1 MIDLESGLDIDK
13 LNFVR
18 RRLSL
23 DMNIDFT
30 NSEIVEKLISMEFSS
45 VINKSKYNDIE
56 SKFDKIR
63 RKLSYE
69 LDREIKSSEV
79 MPLIL
84 EKAYV
89 FSKTLIHKTLEK
101 AYVTSKTI
109 VHKPRKANLQLIQE
123 ELSKGTTTKKCAEK
137 FGVSIQTVF
146 RYKAKLREMNY

>member
-1 MIDLESGLDIDK
+1 MINLESGLDIDK

-18 RRLSL
+18 RKLSL
-23 DMNIDFT
+23 EMNMDFT
-30 NSEIVEKLISMEFSS
+30 NSETIEKLISMEFSS
-45 VINKSKYNDIE
+45 VQNKSKYNDTK

-84 EKAYV
+84 EKAY
-89 FSKTLIHKTLEK
+89 
-101 AYVTSKTI
+101 ATSI
-109 VHKPRKANLQLIQE
+109 HKPRKVNMQLIQE

>member
-1 MIDLESGLDIDK
+1 MINLESGLDIDK

-18 RRLSL
+18 RRLSF

-89 FSKTLIHKTLEK
+89 
-101 AYVTSKTI
+101 TSKTI
-109 VHKPRKANLQLIQE
+109 LHKPRKVNLQLIKE

-146 RYKAKLREMNY
+146 RYKAKLREINY

>member
-1 MIDLESGLDIDK
+1 MINLESGLDIDK

-18 RRLSL
+18 RKLSL
-23 DMNIDFT
+23 EMNMDFT
-30 NSEIVEKLISMEFSS
+30 NSETIEKLISREFSS
-45 VINKSKYNDIE
+45 VQNKSKYNDPK

-84 EKAYV
+84 EKAY
-89 FSKTLIHKTLEK
+89 
-101 AYVTSKTI
+101 ATSI
-109 VHKPRKANLQLIQE
+109 HKPRKVNLQLIQE

>member
-1 MIDLESGLDIDK
+1 MLFNSFFSFFYCIKRTSWFTWI
-13 LNFVR
+13 
-18 RRLSL
+18 LSL
-23 DMNIDFT
+23 
-30 NSEIVEKLISMEFSS
+30 SVLISIEFSS
-45 VINKSKYNDIE
+45 VSNKSKYNDIE

-89 FSKTLIHKTLEK
+89 
-101 AYVTSKTI
+101 TSKTI
-109 VHKPRKANLQLIQE
+109 QHKPRKVNLQLIQE

>member
-1 MIDLESGLDIDK
+1 MINLESGLDIDK

-18 RRLSL
+18 RKLSL
-23 DMNIDFT
+23 EMNMDFT
-30 NSEIVEKLISMEFSS
+30 NSETIEKLISMEFSS
-45 VINKSKYNDIE
+45 VQNKSKYNDTK

-84 EKAYV
+84 EKAY
-89 FSKTLIHKTLEK
+89 
-101 AYVTSKTI
+101 ATSI
-109 VHKPRKANLQLIQE
+109 HKPRKVNLQLIQE

>member
-1 MIDLESGLDIDK
+1 MINLESGLDIDK
-13 LNFVR
+13 LNYVR
-18 RRLSL
+18 RRMSL
-23 DMNIDFT
+23 EMNIDYT

-45 VINKSKYNDIE
+45 VQNKSKYNDTK

-84 EKAYV
+84 EKAHKT
-89 FSKTLIHKTLEK
+89 SKITIHKPLK
-101 AYVTSKTI
+101 V
-109 VHKPRKANLQLIQE
+109 NLQLIQE

>member
-1 MIDLESGLDIDK
+1 MSNLESGLDIDK
-13 LNFVR
+13 LNYVR
-18 RRLSL
+18 RRMSL
-23 DMNIDFT
+23 EMNIDYT

-45 VINKSKYNDIE
+45 VQNKSKYNDTK

-84 EKAYV
+84 D
-89 FSKTLIHKTLEK
+89 K

-109 VHKPRKANLQLIQE
+109 LHKPRKVNLQLIKE